1 MASLHTYRRG
11 HIFWWRRIH
20 PISDGR
26 KLDIRLS
33 LKTFDRIEASR
44 RGAALTAASGGVVEM
59 LNQRIATHGGLS
71 EAELQAIAKTAYEQL
86 LAELCQDQRSTP
98 YHAPL
103 HSASNLAFAHYYQ
116 RLADNG
122 GHLSLLPAEERRLA
136 EQDGWDP
143 QLIQDLR
150 TIIKLRE
157 DRGVTRFQPNLI
169 DGLLR
174 QHGRA
179 PTDMLRWA
187 VELALYPAFRD
198 AHIDAEAAL
207 QRQMAARSFPMGA
220 VPAQNGVVEAANDR
234 LASLAPTEAAVP
246 TDWRHVTATE
256 AAERFIAA
264 TPKMFEHR
272 KTGKRKEEQV
282 GEQTLRQIRW
292 AAVLLERSMASR
304 PLWTL
309 TFEDLKL
316 LDQWFDRLPIT
327 CGKAP
332 WHRSPETTLEA
343 ICRDAEEKIEAGEY
357 EADFIG
363 LLSGTTNKHFRKLA
377 QVHAFL
383 REHAPA
389 LTEID
394 FSKFMVPDIKDERN
408 AREAYTLEQGKQLF
422 SLPPWTG
429 CQSLEERLEA
439 GVQYYHDSLFFVL
452 LLVWYTGMRREE
464 VCKLLVTDIDC
475 LNGIWFISI
484 DFTSAGRVKNRSAV
498 RLIAIS
504 DELVRLGFVDY
515 FEAIKTAGHD
525 ALFPELVS
533 ERAGAKK
540 GDTFYKLWWIY
551 IAPLMTTLHRGQAL
565 HAARH
570 TVSTEL
576 KELEVFEEHRNDA
589 LGHKGKGEGSTRY
602 AKATRV
608 AKLKALVDQ
617 IPIVTDHIAQVREI
631 RLLPADQRRPRPT
644 RAAKVQ
650 LEAREAPLRDS
661 LDV

>member
-20 PISDGR
+20 PISGGR

-33 LKTFDRIEASR
+33 LKTFDRMEASR
-44 RGAALTAASGGVVEM
+44 RGAALTTASGGVIEM
-59 LNQRIATHGGLS
+59 LNERAEAGQRLT
-71 EAELQAIAKTAYEQL
+71 EAELQAIAKSAYEQL

-103 HSASNLAFAHYYQ
+103 HSASNLAFARYYQ

-122 GHLSLLPAEERRLA
+122 GHLSFLPAEERRLA
-136 EQDGWDP
+136 EQEGWEP
-143 QLIQDLR
+143 QQVELLK
-150 TIIKLRE
+150 TIIRARE
-157 DRGVTRFQPNLI
+157 EQDITRFKPAYI

-174 QHGRA
+174 QHGFL
-179 PTDMLRWA
+179 PTDISRWV

-198 AHIDAEAAL
+198 AHIDAEATL

-220 VPAQNGVVEAANDR
+220 VPAPSVQVEAANDR
-234 LASLAPTEAAVP
+234 LTAVTLSESSVP
-246 TDWRHVTATE
+246 SDWHHVTATE

-292 AAVLLERSMASR
+292 AAVLLERSMKAR

-309 TFEDLKL
+309 TFEDLKI

-343 ICRDAEEKIEAGEY
+343 ICRDAEEKIEAGDY
-357 EADFIG
+357 EADVLG

-383 REHAPA
+383 REHVPA
-389 LTEID
+389 VAEID
-394 FSKFMVPDIKDERN
+394 FSKFMVADIKDERN
-408 AREAYTLEQGKQLF
+408 ARAAYTLEQGRELF
-422 SLPPWTG
+422 RLPPWTG
-429 CQSLEERLEA
+429 CRSLVDRLEP
-439 GVQYYHDSLFFVL
+439 GDEVIHDSLFFVL

-464 VCKLLVTDIDC
+464 VCKLLVTDIKC
-475 LNGIWFISI
+475 LDDIWFISI

-504 DELVRLGFVDY
+504 DELVRLGFINY
-515 FEAIKTAGHD
+515 FQVIQAAGHE

-540 GDTFYKLWWIY
+540 GDAFYKIWWIY
-551 IAPLMTTLHRGQAL
+551 IAPLMTTLQRGQAL

-576 KELEVFEEHRNDA
+576 KDLEVFEEHRNDA

-602 AKATRV
+602 SKATRV
-608 AKLKALVDQ
+608 AKLKTLVDQ
-617 IPIVTDHIAQVREI
+617 IPIVTDHLQAVGEI
-631 RLLPADQRRPRPT
+631 NLLPAANRRPRP
-644 RAAKVQ
+644 
-650 LEAREAPLRDS
+650 ARNSKPVTS
-661 LDV
+661 SQS

>member
-1 MASLHTYRRG
+1 MLN
-11 HIFWWRRIH
+11 
-20 PISDGR
+20 
-26 KLDIRLS
+26 
-33 LKTFDRIEASR
+33 DRI
-44 RGAALTAASGGVVEM
+44 AADPCLTE
-59 LNQRIATHGGLS
+59 TK
-71 EAELQAIAKTAYEQL
+71 LQSIAKTAYERL

-98 YHAPL
+98 YQAPL
-103 HSASNLAFAHYYQ
+103 HSASNVALAHYYQ

-122 GHLSLLPAEERRLA
+122 GHFSLLPAEERRLA
-136 EQDGWDP
+136 EQKGWEP
-143 QLIQDLR
+143 QQVELLK
-150 TIIKLRE
+150 TIIKARE
-157 DRGVTRFQPNLI
+157 EQGITRFQPAYI

-174 QHGRA
+174 EHGFL
-179 PTDMLRWA
+179 PTDMLRWV
-187 VELALYPAFRD
+187 VEVGLYPAFRD

-207 QRQMAARSFPMGA
+207 QRQLSERSLPIG
-220 VPAQNGVVEAANDR
+220 PAPAPNMRVEAANDR
-234 LASLAPTEAAVP
+234 VSAAPLTQASIPS
-246 TDWRHVTATE
+246 DWLDVTATE
-256 AAERFIAA
+256 AAERFIAD

-272 KTGKRKEEQV
+272 KDGKRKEEQV

-292 AAVLLERSMASR
+292 AAVLLERSMGGR

-309 TFEDLKL
+309 TFDDLKV
-316 LDQWFDRLPIT
+316 LDAWFDRLPIT

-343 ICRDAEEKIEAGEY
+343 IRRDAEEKVEEGEY
-357 EADFIG
+357 QADVFG

-377 QVHAFL
+377 QVHNFL

-389 LTEID
+389 VREID
-394 FSKFMVPDIKDERN
+394 FSKFMVADIKDERN
-408 AREAYTLEQGKQLF
+408 ARAAYTLEQGVELF

-429 CQSLEERLEA
+429 CRSVDERLEH
-439 GVQYYHDSLFFVL
+439 GNQIYHDSLFFVL

-464 VCKLLVTDIDC
+464 VCKLLVTDVDC

-515 FEAIKTAGHD
+515 FEAIKAAGHD

-551 IAPLMTTLHRGQAL
+551 IAPLMKTLQRGQAL

-589 LGHKGKGEGSTRY
+589 LGHKGKGEGATRY

-617 IPIVTDHIAQVREI
+617 IPIVTDHVQSIGDVN
-631 RLLPADQRRPRPT
+631 LLPVHHRKPRP
-644 RAAKVQ
+644 
-650 LEAREAPLRDS
+650 ARSSKPGSPSPR
-661 LDV
+661 

>member
-1 MASLHTYRRG
+1 
-11 HIFWWRRIH
+11 
-20 PISDGR
+20 
-26 KLDIRLS
+26 
-33 LKTFDRIEASR
+33 
-44 RGAALTAASGGVVEM
+44 M
-59 LNQRIATHGGLS
+59 LNQRVAADGGLT

-98 YHAPL
+98 YYAPL
-103 HSASNLAFAHYYQ
+103 HSVSNLAFAHYYQ
-116 RLADNG
+116 RLADHG
-122 GHLSLLPAEERRLA
+122 GHLSLLPAEEQRLA
-136 EQDGWDP
+136 EEAGWDP
-143 QLIQDLR
+143 QRIEDLR

-157 DRGVTRFQPNLI
+157 EQGVTRFRPDYI

-198 AHIDAEAAL
+198 AHIDAEEAL
-207 QRQMAARSFPMGA
+207 QRQLAVRSYPTGA
-220 VPAQNGVVEAANDR
+220 VPGPSVPARIANDQDETAGSE
-234 LASLAPTEAAVP
+234 ASVP
-246 TDWRHVTATE
+246 SEWLHVTATE
-256 AAERFIAA
+256 AAERLIAA

-292 AAVLLERSMASR
+292 AAALLERSMDGR
-304 PLWTL
+304 PLWSL
-309 TFEDLKL
+309 TFGDLKV
-316 LDQWFDRLPIT
+316 LDQWFDRLPVT

-332 WHRSPETTLEA
+332 WHRSPETTLKE
-343 ICRDAEEKIEAGEY
+343 ICRDAEEKIELGDY
-357 EADFIG
+357 EADAIG

-377 QVHAFL
+377 QIHSFL
-383 REHAPA
+383 RDHVPSVAEV
-389 LTEID
+389 D
-394 FSKFMVPDIKDERN
+394 FGKFMVPDRKDERN
-408 AREAYTLEQGKQLF
+408 ARAAYTLEQGRELF
-422 SLPPWTG
+422 NLPPWTG
-429 CQSLEERLEA
+429 CRSVEERLEP
-439 GVQYYHDSLFFVL
+439 GNQIYHDSLFFVL

-464 VCKLLVTDIDC
+464 VCKLLVTDVDC
-475 LNGIWFISI
+475 VDGIWFISI

-504 DELVRLGFVDY
+504 DELVRLGFVEY
-515 FEAIKTAGHD
+515 FEAIRTAGHD

-551 IAPLMTTLHRGQAL
+551 VAPHLKTLQRGQAL

-602 AKATRV
+602 SKATRL

-617 IPIVTDHIAQVREI
+617 IPIVTDHLPDYREI
-631 RLLPADQRRPRPT
+631 HLLPAAMRRPRPRRGQNLT
-644 RAAKVQ
+644 GAA
-650 LEAREAPLRDS
+650 E
-661 LDV
+661 

>member
-11 HIFWWRRIH
+11 HVFWWRRIH
-20 PISDGR
+20 SISGGR

-33 LKTFDRIEASR
+33 LKTFDRMEASR
-44 RGAALTAASGGVVEM
+44 RGAAFTTASGGVIEM
-59 LNQRIATHGGLS
+59 LNERIVVDPGLT
-71 EAELQAIAKTAYEQL
+71 EAELQAVAKTAYEQL
-86 LAELCQDQRSTP
+86 LGELCRDQRSTP
-98 YHAPL
+98 YHAAL

-136 EQDGWDP
+136 EQEGWGP
-143 QLIQDLR
+143 ERIEDLR

-157 DRGVTRFQPNLI
+157 DQGITRFQPNYI

-174 QHGRA
+174 QHGCA
-179 PTDMLRWA
+179 PTDILRWA

-207 QRQMAARSFPMGA
+207 QQRVAARSFLISA
-220 VPAQNGVVEAANDR
+220 VPAPSVKVEPANDR
-234 LASLAPTEAAVP
+234 FAAAPPTNASIPS
-246 TDWRHVTATE
+246 DWLTVTATE
-256 AAERFIAA
+256 AAERFIAD
-264 TPKMFEHR
+264 TPKMFKHR
-272 KTGKRKEEQV
+272 KDGKRKEEQV

-292 AAVLLERSMASR
+292 AAVLLERSMGGR

-309 TFEDLKL
+309 TFDDLKT
-316 LDQWFDRLPIT
+316 LDAWFDRLPIT

-332 WHRSPETTLEA
+332 WHRNPETTLEA
-343 ICRDAEEKIEAGEY
+343 IRRDAEEKVEEGEY
-357 EADFIG
+357 QADVFG

-377 QVHAFL
+377 QVHNFL

-389 LTEID
+389 VPEID
-394 FSKFMVPDIKDERN
+394 FSKFMVADIKDERN
-408 AREAYTLEQGKQLF
+408 ARAAYTLEQGVELF

-429 CQSLEERLEA
+429 CRSLEERLEH
-439 GVQYYHDSLFFVL
+439 GNQIYHDSLFFVL

-464 VCKLLVTDIDC
+464 VCKLLVTDVDC

-515 FEAIKTAGHD
+515 FEAIKAAGHD

-533 ERAGAKK
+533 ERAGARK

-551 IAPLMTTLHRGQAL
+551 VAPQMKTLQRGQAL

-608 AKLKALVDQ
+608 AKLKTLVDQ
-617 IPIVTDHIAQVREI
+617 IPIVTDHLASVGQIN
-631 RLLPADQRRPRPT
+631 LLPAPHRKPRPM
-644 RAAKVQ
+644 RNGK
-650 LEAREAPLRDS
+650 P
-661 LDV
+661 